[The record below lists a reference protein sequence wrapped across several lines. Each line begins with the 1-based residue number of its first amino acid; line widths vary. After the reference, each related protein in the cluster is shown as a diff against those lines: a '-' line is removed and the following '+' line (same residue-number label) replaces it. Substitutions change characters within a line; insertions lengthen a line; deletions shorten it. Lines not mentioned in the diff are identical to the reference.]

1 MEWGHMGRN
10 QTQSREATAA
20 ALSGMKVLQKLLH
33 WAAQIKGGILA
44 TPNYGFEKRQKELA
58 KKRKKEDKLK
68 AKSDRKSG
76 LLAEDGSEIEGEEG
90 DADTAAP
97 GAADS
102 SAPAA

>member
-1 MEWGHMGRN
+1 M
-10 QTQSREATAA
+10 
-20 ALSGMKVLQKLLH
+20 
-33 WAAQIKGGILA
+33 A

-90 DADTAAP
+90 DAHTAAP
-97 GAADS
+97 VAVDS
-102 SAPAA
+102 SSPAA